1 LNAVIGYEKG
11 AKIAKEAYARK
22 VPIRVVAR
30 EMTGLSDE
38 ELNRL
43 LDPAMLV
50 KGGIVE

>member
-1 LNAVIGYEKG
+1 
-11 AKIAKEAYARK
+11 
-22 VPIRVVAR
+22 VAR